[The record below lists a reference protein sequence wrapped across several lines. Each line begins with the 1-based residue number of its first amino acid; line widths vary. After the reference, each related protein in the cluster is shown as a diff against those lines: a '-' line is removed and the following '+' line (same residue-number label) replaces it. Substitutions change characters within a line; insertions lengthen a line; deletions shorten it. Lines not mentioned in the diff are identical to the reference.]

1 MIQVR
6 GKSADA
12 VIYIDPAY
20 LKKYYSSYPTN
31 VLFSTWPD
39 PIDGLPD
46 PSLPKADCILI
57 THHHK
62 DHCKAVTVKRLL
74 KKNGKIFAPNSCVKE
89 LGKKSIVVEPYET
102 HAAGTISIH
111 TVNAYN
117 STEGSSTVKQHK

>member
-1 MIQVR
+1 MQEITIRFFQPSWFLIQVR

-20 LKKYYSSYPTN
+20 FKKYYSSYPTN

-74 KKNGKIFAPNSCVKE
+74 KKMARFLHQTVVS
-89 LGKKSIVVEPYET
+89 KS
-102 HAAGTISIH
+102 
-111 TVNAYN
+111 
-117 STEGSSTVKQHK
+117 